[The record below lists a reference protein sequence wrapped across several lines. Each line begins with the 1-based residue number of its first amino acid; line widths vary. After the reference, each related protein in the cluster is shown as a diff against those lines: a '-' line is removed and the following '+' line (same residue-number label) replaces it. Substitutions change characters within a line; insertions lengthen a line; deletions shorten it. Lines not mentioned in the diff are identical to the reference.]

1 MKERWLK
8 VIFGPHV
15 SEKGSMHAGK
25 GQLCVFKVAIDATKK
40 EIKEAAQA
48 LFEVKVDAVRTVR
61 VKGKTTRFKQVKGR
75 RKDWKK
81 AYVTLAAGEELDFFE
96 HAA

>member
-8 VIFGPHV
+8 VIYGPHV
-15 SEKGSMHAGK
+15 SEKSSMSAGE
-25 GQLCVFKVAIDATKK
+25 GQLCVFKVAVNATKK
-40 EIKEAAQA
+40 EILEAVQA
-48 LFEVKVDAVRTVR
+48 LFDVKVDKVRTVN

-75 RKDWKK
+75 RKNWKK
-81 AYVTLAAGEELDFFE
+81 AYVTLAAGSELDFFE